1 MISRLRAALWF
12 IALLAGFVAALF
24 FSWNL
29 LASQD
34 YGYGWFYDLYG
45 IEQHI
50 DKFGPQNRYISGLEL
65 TGREDHE
72 RMFAEIVH
80 GIHHQGEGLAQ
91 IAFQRDGQSIVLM
104 REPEVVHL
112 QDVANLVDAFQLL
125 GFGAVV
131 VALLLTTVLVRSG
144 NQPAWFQQLGIL
156 LGVIAGL
163 TVVVVVIGPKA
174 VFYQMHV
181 WMFPPDH
188 EWFFYYQDSLMTT
201 LMKAPFIFGGIAVA
215 MLVLALV
222 LFALYILALRRYCR
236 NA

>member
-1 MISRLRAALWF
+1 MNRLREVLWF
-12 IALLAGFVAALF
+12 VALLAGFVAALF

-29 LASQD
+29 IASQN
-34 YGYGWFYDLYG
+34 YGYSWFYDVYD

-50 DKFGPQNRYISGLEL
+50 DQYGPQNRYISGLEL
-65 TGREDHE
+65 TGREDRE
-72 RMFAEIVH
+72 RMFAQIVH
-80 GIHHQGEGLAQ
+80 GIHHQGEGLAS
-91 IAFQRDGQSIVLM
+91 IAFQRQGQSVILM
-104 REPEVVHL
+104 REPEVIHL
-112 QDVANLVDAFQLL
+112 QDVANLVDAFQLA
-125 GFGAVV
+125 GFIAVAV
-131 VALLLTTVLVRSG
+131 TLILTVLLVRAGS
-144 NQPAWFQQLGIL
+144 QPAWFQQLGIL

-163 TVVVVVIGPKA
+163 TVMVVAIGPKA

-215 MLVLALV
+215 MLVLAVL
-222 LFALYILALRRYCR
+222 LFALYIVALRRYYR